1 MPNRMDTTWTMLV
14 AEDDEMARFFMKRAF
29 DKMETKSNLRFVADG
44 VQAIEYL
51 DGRGKYA
58 NREEH
63 PFPSVL
69 VVDIKMPKLDG
80 FQLLEWIKAH
90 EKLKC
95 MVVVV
100 LTSSDEPVDI
110 NRAYA
115 LGANSYLVKTPLYPE
130 FAELVKCM
138 DMYWMK
144 CNRPP
149 SVDLEW
155 NELKSLVERKDLES
169 GLGKDG
175 TGG

>member
-1 MPNRMDTTWTMLV
+1 MANRMGTGWTMLV
-14 AEDDEMARFFMKRAF
+14 AEDDETARFFMKRAF
-29 DKMETKSNLRFVADG
+29 DKMQTKSTLRFVADG

-58 NREEH
+58 DREEY

-80 FQLLEWIKAH
+80 FGLLEWIKAH

-95 MVVVV
+95 LVVVV
-100 LTSSDEPVDI
+100 LTSSDEPIDI
-110 NRAYA
+110 NRAYS
-115 LGANSYLVKTPLYPE
+115 LGANSYLVKTALYPE
-130 FAELVKCM
+130 FTELVKCM

-149 SVDLEW
+149 LVEPEW
-155 NELKSLVERKDLES
+155 DELKSIVERKDLES
-169 GLGKDG
+169 GLDKDG
-175 TGG
+175 TAG